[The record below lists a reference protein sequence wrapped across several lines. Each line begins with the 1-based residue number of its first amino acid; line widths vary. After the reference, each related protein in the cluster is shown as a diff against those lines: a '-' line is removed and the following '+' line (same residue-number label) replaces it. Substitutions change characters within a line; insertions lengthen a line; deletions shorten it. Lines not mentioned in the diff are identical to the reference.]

1 MKANS
6 AIALN
11 DIDYQIAKVFLDTLV
26 QHFDSQL
33 AVVILFG
40 SRARGEANPDS
51 DMDFVV
57 VLDDSTIEK
66 QRIARY
72 LAAEIWL
79 EYGVYISARVW
90 SFEYWQKLGK
100 MQTLLYQNIQRDGV
114 ELLALAA

>member
-1 MKANS
+1 MKANL

-11 DIDYQIAKVFLDTLV
+11 DTDYQIAKVFLDSLV

-40 SRARGEANPDS
+40 SRARGEANPNS

-66 QRIARY
+66 QREVRY
-72 LAAEIWL
+72 LAAETWL

-90 SFEYWQKLGK
+90 SFDHWQKLGK

-114 ELLALAA
+114 KLLGLAA